1 MVVWFAHVRVGH
13 RQLSILKYPPTS
25 YLGGGFSL
33 PDVWLGVGLLDNRA
47 DLFSLE
53 YVF

>member
-33 PDVWLGVGLLDNRA
+33 PDVWNML
-47 DLFSLE
+47 DLFVAERLK
-53 YVF
+53 